1 MASQCHCNLRYA
13 YCSLKKSEALF
24 KLCRDMQMEVL
35 PEHVEEMDAFFKK
48 QTDTD
53 WENTAGEGWTL

>member
-1 MASQCHCNLRYA
+1 
-13 YCSLKKSEALF
+13 
-24 KLCRDMQMEVL
+24 MEVL